1 MKRKASPAPSDADH
15 VLRSLLFMQAVTTGD
30 VDKVRKMVKY
40 GYVKDLDAKLG
51 VSSRSALTMATD
63 AGNVDMVRAL
73 LELGADVN
81 AKEHPPGRQLLTRA
95 VDRGHEEVVKV
106 LAAAGADLRSI
117 ECVDAFIRWVKRGPC
132 DYDDDGATVKSMVS
146 TFIDLG
152 MHVNAMGTAGVHAL
166 TAAVANDDEAMT
178 RLLLQ
183 KGADVN
189 ALNAD
194 GYTALMRAVND
205 EHERL
210 VRILLEGGAD
220 VNSRSDAGDTALMF
234 AVETGNNV
242 LVRMLIDA
250 GADVNAL
257 DYGGFTALMFDEC
270 QDETKR
276 ILLDAG
282 AIRYDEPRPALDHY
296 GADHPRDKCLKSSL
310 HLKVLHGNVNE
321 VCLTLASNPHLVN
334 KNIHRG
340 LKTETPLISA
350 SLAGD
355 VAMVKE
361 LINHGADVNKVSDW
375 MVGDSPLICACAG
388 GHTATVS
395 ALLLAGAN
403 VNAKTK
409 QDGKTALMYAI
420 QERSESVVRLLLH
433 GGADVNARDEFGSTA
448 LHIAAGKAGYDSMVR
463 LLIASGADVNA
474 RDKNGETALFS
485 AASCLRES
493 NLRALIAANGNVN
506 DINGTGVTPLMEVV
520 GTGYTHPEAHP
531 GAHREVLRLLLASGA
546 DVNAQDDSGM
556 TALMHFVSNED
567 YNFDPE
573 TMFVFDMLLTH
584 NVGSLDV
591 NARDNSGC
599 TALMMAARD
608 VNACCITALINAGAD
623 VNLRDEYGC
632 TALMIAVENGDLG
645 DEYDDVA
652 REISETLVKA
662 GALPYQNAV
671 IYQENVRAQPAPAL
685 APAPVETPMQKSLLA
700 CMSVLDEH
708 ASDIPEGAYLAIT
721 RELQNV
727 YRAR

>member
-234 AVETGNNV
+234 AVDTGNNV
-242 LVRMLIDA
+242 LVRMLINA

-257 DYGGFTALMFDEC
+257 DNAGFTALMFDEC

-282 AIRYDEPRPALDHY
+282 AIRYDEPRPALDHS
-296 GADHPRDKCLKSSL
+296 GSVHPWTKRSQRSF
-310 HLKVLHGNVNE
+310 HLNVLRGNVDE
-321 VCLTLASNPHLVN
+321 VRLTLASNPDHVN
-334 KNIHRG
+334 KKIQRG
-340 LKTETPLISA
+340 LTVETPLISA
-350 SLAGD
+350 SIAGD

-361 LINHGADVNKVSDW
+361 LISHGADVDLENDW
-375 MVGDSPLICACAG
+375 LDGDSPLIYACAG
-388 GHTATVS
+388 GHTATVA
-395 ALLLAGAN
+395 ALLLAGAD
-403 VNAKTK
+403 VDAKTK
-409 QDGKTALMYAI
+409 RGTTALMYAI
-420 QERSESVVRLLLH
+420 QERSESVVRLLLR
-433 GGADVNARDEFGSTA
+433 GGADVNARDKDGDTA
-448 LHIAAGKAGYDSMVR
+448 LHIAAEKAGHDSMVR
-463 LLIASGADVNA
+463 LLIANGADVNA
-474 RDKNGETALFS
+474 RDKSGETALFK

-493 NLRALIAANGNVN
+493 NLRALIAANGKVN
-506 DINGTGVTPLMEVV
+506 DINDTGVTPLMQVTDV
-520 GTGYTHPEAHP
+520 SYHRLDAHP
-531 GAHREVLRLLLASGA
+531 GAHPEVLRLLLASGA
-546 DVNAQDDSGM
+546 DVNAQDNDGM
-556 TALMHFVSNED
+556 TALMHFVNDEHH
-567 YNFDPE
+567 DPE
-573 TMFVFDMLLTH
+573 TMYTFDMLLAQ
-584 NVGSLDV
+584 NGGSLDV
-591 NARDNSGC
+591 NAKANSGM
-599 TALMMAARD
+599 TALMFAARD
-608 VNACCITALINAGAD
+608 LNTSCVTALINAGAD
-623 VNLRDEYGC
+623 VNLRDEYGR
-632 TALMIAVENGDLG
+632 TALVHAVE
-645 DEYDDVA
+645 YDRDDDSDDYI
-652 REISETLVKA
+652 REVSEILVKA

-671 IYQENVRAQPAPAL
+671 VYQENVRAQRAPAPA
-685 APAPVETPMQKSLLA
+685 PTPVETPMQKSLLA
-700 CMSVLDEH
+700 YMSVLDEH
-708 ASDIPEGAYLAIT
+708 ASHIPEGTYLALT

-727 YRAR
+727 YRGR